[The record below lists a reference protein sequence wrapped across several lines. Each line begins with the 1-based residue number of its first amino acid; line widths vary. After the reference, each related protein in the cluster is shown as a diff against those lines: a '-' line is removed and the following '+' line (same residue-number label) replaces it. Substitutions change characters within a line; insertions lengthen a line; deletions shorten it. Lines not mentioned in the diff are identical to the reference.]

1 MPEIMISKTG
11 GPKKSISTPLD
22 LMILRAER
30 AEHALQNSSKS
41 FATLKIIQKNSDDI
55 IQATKEI
62 VTHLQE
68 VLKKISK
75 DAAQK
80 NIVLEEL
87 KEIVERNRIHLE
99 KKVSEYSQIHNLAF
113 IDALTGLPNRRLLDD
128 RLNQIILNNK
138 RWKSYSAAIFVDI
151 DRFKAIN
158 DTYGHEVGDAF
169 LIAVAN
175 RLTACIRA
183 SDTVA
188 RYGGDEFV
196 VLLDSL
202 DGNLKEAQK
211 EASMVAGKILAS
223 LVLPY
228 TLRIKDGKKAVKAI
242 EHHSFS
248 SLGIAM
254 FDGVMAD
261 KDSILDR
268 ADKAMYI
275 SKNKGGNTISFAV
288 LPESAKKL

>member
-1 MPEIMISKTG
+1 MISKTG
-11 GPKKSISTPLD
+11 EPKKSINKPLE
-22 LMILRAER
+22 LMELRAEK
-30 AEHALQNSSKS
+30 AEHTLQNSSES

-62 VTHLQE
+62 VIHLQE
-68 VLKKISK
+68 VLKKNSK

-87 KEIVERNRIHLE
+87 KEIVEKNRIHLE

-113 IDALTGLPNRRLLDD
+113 IDVLTGLPNRRLLDD

-138 RWKSYSAAIFVDI
+138 RWRSYSAAIFVDI

-158 DTYGHEVGDAF
+158 DTYGHKAGDAL
-169 LIAVAN
+169 LIGVAN

-202 DGNLKEAQK
+202 DGNLEEAQK
-211 EASMVAGKILAS
+211 EANLVATKILPS
-223 LVLPY
+223 LVAPY
-228 TLRIKDGKKAVKAI
+228 TLHTRDGKKALKAI
-242 EHHSFS
+242 EYQSFS

-254 FDGVMAD
+254 FDGVMSD
-261 KDSILDR
+261 KESILDR
-268 ADKAMYI
+268 ADKAMYL
-275 SKNKGGNTISFAV
+275 SKNKGGNTIQFAV
-288 LPESAKKL
+288 LPEQVKKP

>member
-1 MPEIMISKTG
+1 MISNTEEPNKR
-11 GPKKSISTPLD
+11 ISTPLE
-22 LMILRAER
+22 LMSLRAEK
-30 AEHALQNSSKS
+30 AENALINSSES
-41 FATLKIIQKNSDDI
+41 FATLKIIQKNSDNI

-68 VLKKISK
+68 VLKKNSK
-75 DAAQK
+75 DAAQ
-80 NIVLEEL
+80 NNLVLEEL

-151 DRFKAIN
+151 DQFKAIN
-158 DTYGHEVGDAF
+158 DTYGHEAGDAL
-169 LIAVAN
+169 LIGVAS

-202 DGNLKEAQK
+202 DGDLEEAQK
-211 EASMVAGKILAS
+211 EANIVASKILAS
-223 LVLPY
+223 LALPF
-228 TLRIKDGKKAVKAI
+228 TLSIRDGKKDVKAI
-242 EHHSFS
+242 EYQSFS

-254 FDGVMAD
+254 FDGVMSD
-261 KDSILDR
+261 KESILDR
-268 ADKAMYI
+268 ADKAMYL
-275 SKNKGGNTISFAV
+275 SKNKGGNTIRFAI
-288 LPESAKKL
+288 LPEEAKKP

>member
-1 MPEIMISKTG
+1 MISNTG
-11 GPKKSISTPLD
+11 EPKKEISTPLE
-22 LMILRAER
+22 LMLLRAEK
-30 AEHALQNSSKS
+30 AENALINSSES
-41 FATLKIIQKNSDDI
+41 FATLKIIQKNSDNI

-68 VLKKISK
+68 VLKKNTK
-75 DAAQK
+75 DAAQ
-80 NIVLEEL
+80 NNLVLEEL

-151 DRFKAIN
+151 DQFKAIN
-158 DTYGHEVGDAF
+158 DTYGHEAGDAL
-169 LIAVAN
+169 LIGVAS

-202 DGNLKEAQK
+202 DGDLEEAQQ
-211 EASMVAGKILAS
+211 EANIVASKILAS
-223 LVLPY
+223 LALPF
-228 TLRIKDGKKAVKAI
+228 TLSIRDGKKDVKAI
-242 EHHSFS
+242 EYQSFS

-254 FDGVMAD
+254 FDGVMSD
-261 KDSILDR
+261 KESILDR
-268 ADKAMYI
+268 ADKAMYL
-275 SKNKGGNTISFAV
+275 SKNKGGNTIRFAI
-288 LPESAKKL
+288 LPEEAKKP

>member
-1 MPEIMISKTG
+1 MS
-11 GPKKSISTPLD
+11 
-22 LMILRAER
+22 LRAEK
-30 AEHALQNSSKS
+30 AENALQNSSES
-41 FATLKIIQKNSDDI
+41 FATLKIIQKNSDNI

-68 VLKKISK
+68 VLKKNSK
-75 DAAQK
+75 DAEQK

-87 KEIVERNRIHLE
+87 KEIVEKNRIHLE

-158 DTYGHEVGDAF
+158 DTYGHEAGDAL
-169 LIAVAN
+169 LIGVAS

-211 EASMVAGKILAS
+211 EANLVASKILTS
-223 LVLPY
+223 LALPY
-228 TLRIKDGKKAVKAI
+228 TLRIRDGKKAIKAI
-242 EHHSFS
+242 EYQSFS

-254 FDGVMAD
+254 FDGVMSD
-261 KDSILDR
+261 KESILDR
-268 ADKAMYI
+268 ADKAMYL
-275 SKNKGGNTISFAV
+275 SKNKGGNTIRFAV
-288 LPESAKKL
+288 LPEQAKKP

>member
-11 GPKKSISTPLD
+11 EPKKSISTPLE
-22 LMILRAER
+22 LMILRAEK
-30 AEHALQNSSKS
+30 AEHALQNSRES

-68 VLKKISK
+68 VLEKNSK
-75 DAAQK
+75 DATQK

-228 TLRIKDGKKAVKAI
+228 TLGIKDGKKAVKAI

>member
-1 MPEIMISKTG
+1 MISNTG
-11 GPKKSISTPLD
+11 EPKKEISTPLE
-22 LMILRAER
+22 LMLLRAEK
-30 AEHALQNSSKS
+30 AENALINSSES
-41 FATLKIIQKNSDDI
+41 FATLKIIQKNSDNI

-68 VLKKISK
+68 VLKKNSK
-75 DAAQK
+75 DAAQ
-80 NIVLEEL
+80 NNLVLEEL

-151 DRFKAIN
+151 DQFKAIN
-158 DTYGHEVGDAF
+158 DTYGHEAGDAL
-169 LIAVAN
+169 LIGVAS

-202 DGNLKEAQK
+202 DGDLEEAQQ
-211 EASMVAGKILAS
+211 EANIVASKILAS
-223 LVLPY
+223 LALPF
-228 TLRIKDGKKAVKAI
+228 TLSIRDGKKDVKAI
-242 EHHSFS
+242 EYQSFS

-254 FDGVMAD
+254 FDGVMSD
-261 KDSILDR
+261 KESILDR
-268 ADKAMYI
+268 ADKAMYL
-275 SKNKGGNTISFAV
+275 SKNKGGNTIRFAI
-288 LPESAKKL
+288 LPEEAKKP